1 MAIKLSSKD
10 KSLLLFAAAGFVVLW
25 FVFSFLTNLVFSSAF
40 VELDSSK
47 IISSYKNE
55 EDRWLNLSR
64 NLENKDLKNRVIL
77 LDFWTH
83 ACVNCLHTIPE
94 IKKLEQEFGSKLV
107 VIGVHSGKFAN
118 EKDVESIK
126 KAVLKYD
133 INHPVVNDSDLKI
146 WNAFGVD
153 AWPSF
158 VLIDPRGRVKK
169 TYVGEGDVRH
179 IKKDVKKMVEKYR
192 YHLNREELPVLPEK
206 NKIIKT
212 VLSYPT
218 KIIYARDFSYK
229 SYKGQALFIA
239 NSGRNNILVST
250 ISGEVIVQIGAKD
263 AGFSDGSIDTAKFN
277 IPTGLLYQNG
287 KLYIADSG
295 NHALREVDFKTSKVI
310 TLIGE
315 QKRGGVISGENIKL
329 ENVNLASPSDLEFFP
344 DKNHIAIS
352 NSGTHQILSYN
363 LLEKKVSVLAGNG
376 SEGISD
382 GNYPRNSLAQTS
394 DLSVFDGKLYFLD
407 SETSSLRVMNKNGEV
422 KTLLGTGLFD
432 FGHKNGDK
440 KEALMQHP
448 LGLFVNKNGAYI
460 SDSFNH
466 KIRKYEFSSGKIKDL
481 FGSQRG
487 EDLGSET
494 KFDEPDGLVVVD
506 ESLFVCD
513 TNNNR
518 IVKLDFKKMN
528 SSLLNVMP
536 PLQLPKDGFLQYLPN
551 LQKSDSTKVK
561 SQNVAIKINFESD
574 WKINESGPSF
584 INLLELVGE
593 KDANLITT
601 FDWNMIKND
610 DMNLPKL
617 DANKKYILQGTI
629 YYCQDKKNSLCY
641 INSYEQEIEVDSD
654 GKQIINIEL

>member
-617 DANKKYILQGTI
+617 DTNKKYILQGTI